1 VVLHIHH
8 DARSLVVLGDE
19 KAVHEEL
26 ETLKRLLPT
35 PDKTLGFISPDLEDQ
50 VPVTKLF
57 LDFHDESEVPE
68 NRIQDFFRG
77 LVHCS
82 GEEESQFWVREA
94 A

>member
-1 VVLHIHH
+1 MLHIDN
-8 DARSLVVLGDE
+8 DAWSLVILRDQE
-19 KAVHEEL
+19 AVHEEL
-26 ETLKRLLPT
+26 ETLERLLPT
-35 PDKTLGFISPDLEDQ
+35 PDKTLRFISPDLEDQ

-82 GEEESQFWVREA
+82 GEEESQFWGREA